1 MWTRIRI
8 PDSGVYAERR
18 VIHVYSC
25 RSFRSRR
32 DYRNIRRTGRSR
44 ASCCRSRTNRQL
56 GRYFSTH
63 HGIQFVG
70 LRIGSTGGLDRPTGE
85 QRNPSDSYNMA
96 MFISKRDMIQAVTLA
111 LNIETE
117 VLLAYAIS
125 NNDSRIFDL
134 TETNEKLGFFPVDNS
149 ANY

>member
-1 MWTRIRI
+1 
-8 PDSGVYAERR
+8 
-18 VIHVYSC
+18 
-25 RSFRSRR
+25 
-32 DYRNIRRTGRSR
+32 
-44 ASCCRSRTNRQL
+44 
-56 GRYFSTH
+56 
-63 HGIQFVG
+63 
-70 LRIGSTGGLDRPTGE
+70 
-85 QRNPSDSYNMA
+85 MA